1 VRLVLLLAFALASL
15 LAAQPV
21 GAQVSPTVT
30 DGGVENGF
38 PDEIVF
44 LVSAESDSPIERIRL
59 RYTVLP
65 DGTTAIAEAD
75 VEPGTTVSARF
86 VLETN
91 NPPSIYLSPGT
102 TIEYRWEVTD
112 ADGDMAT
119 TETATF
125 FYDDVRFDWSSVEAD
140 GVTVFFYSGSDGD
153 ARAMLAAAS
162 ETIATMSDLL
172 ATSVDFP
179 VNVWIYRSTND
190 MQPTLQRRSETYEQS
205 VTTAGVRVASD
216 TVLVLGNVSFDT
228 LRHELTHVVT
238 AVAGEGPF
246 GTLPAWLDEGTAV
259 YGQSSPGD
267 FGDAVERAVGRGN
280 LLSIRSISSYPG
292 NPDNVNLFYGESWSL
307 VSYLIDTYGT
317 GSFARLFAEIQGGES
332 TGDAL
337 IAVYGVDQDGLDDE
351 WRVSLGLAPRNQPE
365 PTEAPPL
372 DIEPT
377 GDDDG
382 RPSTT
387 LILVL
392 LAGLLG
398 LAGVVALA
406 GLTLARRVR

>member
-1 VRLVLLLAFALASL
+1 MRLTLLLAFALGAL
-15 LAAQPV
+15 LVAQPA
-21 GAQVSPTVT
+21 GAQVSPTVI

-44 LVSAESDSPIERIRL
+44 LVSAASDSPVERIRL

-65 DGTTAIAEAD
+65 DGSAAVAEAD

-86 VLETN
+86 VLQTN

-102 TIEYRWEVTD
+102 TIQYRWEGTD
-112 ADGDMAT
+112 ADGDTAI
-119 TETATF
+119 TEMATF
-125 FYDDVRFDWSSVEAD
+125 FYDDIRFDWSSMEAD
-140 GVTVFFYSGSDGD
+140 GVTVYFYSGFEDD
-153 ARAMLAAAS
+153 ARAMLAAGS
-162 ETIATMSDLL
+162 ETIATMSELL
-172 ATSVDFP
+172 GTSVEFP

-190 MQPTLQRRSETYEQS
+190 MQPALQRRSETYEQS

-259 YGQSSPGD
+259 YAQSSPGG
-267 FGDAVERAVGRGN
+267 FGDAVERAVDRDS
-280 LLSIRSISSYPG
+280 LLSLGSISSYPG
-292 NPDNVNLFYGESWSL
+292 DPDNVNLFYGESWSL
-307 VSYLIDTYGT
+307 VSYLIDTYGAAD
-317 GSFARLFAEIQGGES
+317 FAQLFAEFQSGES
-332 TGDAL
+332 TSEAL
-337 IAVYGVDQDGLDDE
+337 IAVYGVDRDGLEDE

-365 PTEAPPL
+365 PTEVPPL
-372 DIEPT
+372 SIESP

-382 RPSTT
+382 EMSTT
-387 LILVL
+387 LVLFLV
-392 LAGLLG
+392 AGVLG
-398 LAGVVALA
+398 LAGVVALV
-406 GLTLARRVR
+406 GVTLARRVR